1 MARWER
7 RRVVRWKVGRLLVLF
22 KCGEHR
28 VSPRFYVFVSDLNRG
43 NKRGLSDVN
52 QGDELGELKIF
63 LFARR
68 YGKTLLK
75 STASC

>member
-1 MARWER
+1 M
-7 RRVVRWKVGRLLVLF
+7 RWKVGRLLVLF
-22 KCGEHR
+22 KRGEHR
-28 VSPRFYVFVSDLNRG
+28 VSPRFYVFVSDVNQG

-68 YGKTLLK
+68 Y
-75 STASC
+75 